1 MGDDGEREQTSIRD
15 VGAMVAALRA
25 QGGATKGR
33 RHLLVRMNGADMGRV
48 WNLEDERLSIGR
60 AQGNDI
66 VVDDDGT
73 SRQHAVLERY
83 DDRYAIIDQGS
94 SNGTFVAGKPVQRH
108 VLADGDLVNVG
119 PACTL
124 RYTRTDAD
132 SEALLLALHRS
143 NAFDHLTE
151 TYNAEHFLD
160 VLERELSF
168 ARRHETTLSVLM
180 LDIDF
185 FRVINDDH
193 GYEAGDAVL
202 KELANR
208 FRTASRRED
217 VLARTAGGVF
227 SMLLR
232 GITVDQ
238 ARVLAERLR
247 EAVATEPVS
256 LPDDEV
262 ALTVSVAC
270 ASLGCASEATAE
282 ALLHLIQRRMQQAK
296 RSGRNCVVFREP
308 EMRKPMPSKPE

>member
-1 MGDDGEREQTSIRD
+1 M
-15 VGAMVAALRA
+15 
-25 QGGATKGR
+25 
-33 RHLLVRMNGADMGRV
+33 
-48 WNLEDERLSIGR
+48 
-60 AQGNDI
+60 
-66 VVDDDGT
+66 
-73 SRQHAVLERY
+73 
-83 DDRYAIIDQGS
+83 
-94 SNGTFVAGKPVQRH
+94 
-108 VLADGDLVNVG
+108 LADGDLVNVG